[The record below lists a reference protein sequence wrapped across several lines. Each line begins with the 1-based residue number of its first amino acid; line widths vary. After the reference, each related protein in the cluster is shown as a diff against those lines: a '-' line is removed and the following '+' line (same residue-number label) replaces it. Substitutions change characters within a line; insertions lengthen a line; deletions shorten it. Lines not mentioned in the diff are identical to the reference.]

1 MRSRLVGLGI
11 AAILFCSVAGF
22 GVNGQTSVQMPFS
35 IGSVKS
41 YGYERLEVT
50 DKYVMLGNS
59 FETKFLDVT
68 TGREVRDNEI
78 DWLSVEKWLFKVG
91 NWWGSNN
98 WIQTNKKNYTLSSI
112 GGREYLGR
120 ENIQPIKMS
129 DGWFLKVDENHS
141 RSVNTVKI
149 IDSVTGLE
157 ILKFTTA
164 RFIGSFFR
172 AMIIDRFLVVSTPEN
187 ALFFDKATL
196 KLEHVFDEPIHRIR
210 NIEGDYLFCNNK
222 VLNLK
227 TFEIMFDFSE
237 QKVGLKLENG
247 VLYEWYNDKEH
258 NVYRFWAVDLET
270 GEHLVF
276 YKDLPIKKDEYGS
289 TDAIRG
295 MAGGLAYFQTFK
307 ERGFEIVDPKTGETV
322 FFEPEFL
329 SYSSYRN
336 YVDNDRYIVST
347 HGNSIVCFDAL
358 ERKLAWWLDRPMS
371 QRSIGN
377 DYYIEKF
384 DNATLRVFS
393 LTNPL
398 KSVKIPI
405 DPEEK
410 LWNVLPGDSGVI
422 FYYLFDWLN
431 KRPVF
436 WNDGKLEIYS
446 WNGGKRTVPVIE
458 KTRDNLIQ
466 LFLFQTD
473 VFALM
478 KEDKDFVLY
487 KYDKSTWTK
496 ILTQSNDSSTFSF
509 SVDKGRLILRTSDT
523 RAVIVDIPKLKVTRV
538 LEVRTKTYFQLK
550 DDFLIEN
557 PDGNHQFI
565 THILT
570 GQMVRGGDLKV
581 LDVEGE
587 TLQYTY
593 LGAIGVVNGNLYTEA
608 KIDGIA
614 TSAAGGLFADI
625 SLLYDSNGRKIQS
638 LYNNYFGKIKMIA
651 GKLSYVTGQ
660 YCLVTAQL
668 GTPALYKVTK
678 TESGFEL
685 TNTGTA
691 KLQGTAW
698 IVKDTGEDFVT
709 SLDEGIGIDLVSGK
723 SLDLPSK
730 FQNEDCFVVV
740 KSNGF
745 LDSSSLSEDQND
757 LGKPLWNGRNLERS
771 SEIFSM
777 THWGGK

>member
-1 MRSRLVGLGI
+1 MRVRLLGLGI
-11 AAILFCSVAGF
+11 VVVLLWSNVGF
-22 GVNGQTSVQMPFS
+22 SANGQTAVQMPFS
-35 IGSVKS
+35 FGSVKS
-41 YGYERLEVT
+41 YGYDRLEVT

-59 FETKFLDVT
+59 FETKFLDVA
-68 TGREVRDNEI
+68 TGKEIGENDI

-91 NWWGSNN
+91 KGWGSYN
-98 WIQTNKKNYTLSSI
+98 WIQTNNKNYALSSI
-112 GGREYLGR
+112 GGRQYLGR
-120 ENIQPIKMS
+120 ENIQPVYMS
-129 DGWFLKVDENHS
+129 DGWFLKVDENHN

-149 IDSVTGLE
+149 IDSVTGSV

-164 RFIGSFFR
+164 RFMGSIFR
-172 AMIIDRFLVVSTPEN
+172 AMIIDRFLVISTPEN
-187 ALFFDKATL
+187 ALFFDKAYL
-196 KLEHVFDEPIHRIR
+196 KLEHVFDEPIHHIR
-210 NIEGDYLFCNNK
+210 NIEGNYLFCNNK
-222 VLNLK
+222 ILNLK
-227 TFEIMFDFSE
+227 TFEVMADFSE
-237 QKVGLKLENG
+237 QNVGLKMVNG

-276 YKDLPIKKDEYGS
+276 YKELPIKKDGYGS
-289 TDAIRG
+289 ADTIRG

-307 ERGFEIVDPKTGETV
+307 EPGFEIVDPKTGESV

-347 HGNSIVCFDAL
+347 HGNSIVCFDTL
-358 ERKLAWWLDRPMS
+358 ERKLAWRMDKPMG

-398 KSVKIPI
+398 KSIKIPI

-422 FYYLFDWLN
+422 FYYLFDWLSN
-431 KRPVF
+431 RPVF

-446 WNGGKRTVPVIE
+446 WNGSKRTVPVIE
-458 KTRDNLIQ
+458 KTRENLIQ
-466 LFLFQTD
+466 LFLFQSD

-478 KEDKDFVLY
+478 KEDKAFVLY

-496 ILTQSNDSSTFSF
+496 VFSQPNDSDNFSF
-509 SVDKGRLILRTSDT
+509 SVDKDRLALRTSDT
-523 RAVIVDIPKLKVTRV
+523 RAVIVDISKLKVTRV
-538 LEVRTKTYFQLK
+538 LEVKPKTYFWLK
-550 DDFLIEN
+550 DGFLIEN
-557 PDGNHQFI
+557 PGGEHQFI

-587 TLQYTY
+587 TVHYTY
-593 LGAIGVVNGNLYTEA
+593 EGAIGVVNGNLYTEA
-608 KIDGIA
+608 KIDGKA
-614 TSAAGGLFADI
+614 TSAAGGLFADDNW
-625 SLLYDSNGRKIQS
+625 LYDSNGRKIQS
-638 LYNNYFGKIKMIA
+638 LYNDYFGKIKMIA
-651 GKLSYVTGQ
+651 GKLCYVNGQ
-660 YCLVTAQL
+660 RCLVTVQL
-668 GTPALYKVTK
+668 GTPALYKIVK
-678 TESGFEL
+678 TQKGFEL
-685 TNTGTA
+685 SNTGTA
-691 KLQGTAW
+691 KLQGRAW
-698 IVKDTGEDFVT
+698 VAKDTGEDFVAR
-709 SLDEGIGIDLVSGK
+709 LDEGVNLDLVSGK
-723 SLDLPSK
+723 SLILPNN

-745 LDSSSLSEDQND
+745 LDSSCLSEGQND
-757 LGKPLWNGRNLERS
+757 FGKPLWNGRNIEQS
-771 SEIFSM
+771 NEIFSM